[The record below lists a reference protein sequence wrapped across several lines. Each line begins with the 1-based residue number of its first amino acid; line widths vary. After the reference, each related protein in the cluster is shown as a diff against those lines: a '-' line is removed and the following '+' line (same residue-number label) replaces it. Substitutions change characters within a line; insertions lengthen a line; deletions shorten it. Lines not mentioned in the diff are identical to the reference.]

1 MVSTSIRSPLK
12 PGITIPF
19 FLLGSSLH
27 PSFHPKFLVQNTGN
41 EPSETTSLLH
51 DADEGEPLD
60 ADALERLMSSDNRED
75 GNLTDSQREALLG
88 DGSGLKDW
96 GRGKVNV
103 YNEGSNLIICDEQ
116 GEFRVWTSLSLQ
128 GTFRL
133 EGYMGRKGRQIF
145 QAMHKYTSACRV

>member
-1 MVSTSIRSPLK
+1 
-12 PGITIPF
+12 
-19 FLLGSSLH
+19 
-27 PSFHPKFLVQNTGN
+27 
-41 EPSETTSLLH
+41 
-51 DADEGEPLD
+51 
-60 ADALERLMSSDNRED
+60 MSSDNRED